1 MNNSPWMVSCTLT
14 LQTFA
19 AAAIDIFR
27 SSSDKSVALYLL
39 ILLQSSVVIIHHVIC
54 IHTINLSEEGKQ
66 PPKRDSRVCLH
77 CCIAFGSPQAV
88 CALGLRC
95 IVDVEFS
102 RWRRRSRNF
111 PGYMLYISID
121 IVLFWESYPQLHK
134 LILIYDFFVKKK
146 NQHSSLQ
153 SKTRSTKIHPLRAWN
168 LNPLFGEL

>member
-1 MNNSPWMVSCTLT
+1 MR
-14 LQTFA
+14 FF
-19 AAAIDIFR
+19 I
-27 SSSDKSVALYLL
+27 
-39 ILLQSSVVIIHHVIC
+39 ILADGIRWNKIVHSITVPFIC
-54 IHTINLSEEGKQ
+54 VFLSIQYEKQ
-66 PPKRDSRVCLH
+66 NTAGHK
-77 CCIAFGSPQAV
+77 GQ

-168 LNPLFGEL
+168 LNRRCLENYNFYHSAHWRQKLVLSVFTKTVLRQGINAAQRSPLFEISFSN

>member
-1 MNNSPWMVSCTLT
+1 MVSCTLT

-77 CCIAFGSPQAV
+77 CCFRFSSGGVRTGIAMHCGCRIFKMAAKVEKFPRLY
-88 CALGLRC
+88 ALYFDR
-95 IVDVEFS
+95 
-102 RWRRRSRNF
+102 
-111 PGYMLYISID
+111 
-121 IVLFWESYPQLHK
+121 
-134 LILIYDFFVKKK
+134 
-146 NQHSSLQ
+146 HSSFLR
-153 SKTRSTKIHPLRAWN
+153 KLSTIT
-168 LNPLFGEL
+168 